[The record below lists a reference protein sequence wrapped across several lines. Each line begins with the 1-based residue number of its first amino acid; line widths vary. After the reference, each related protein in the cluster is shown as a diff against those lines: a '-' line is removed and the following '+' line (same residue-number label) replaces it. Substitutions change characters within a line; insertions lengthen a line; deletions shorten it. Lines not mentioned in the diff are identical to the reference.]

1 MYHLV
6 ITELVVP
13 IAVALL
19 VTVVKS
25 RLYAGILSVL
35 ASITSLIISS
45 ILYVNVVYS
54 GPQRI
59 ELLSNWLVIPG
70 IKPVSISFIIDPLST
85 LVGILLCSLST
96 IILIYSIGY
105 LSDDYYDSRRYWF
118 LMLIFITSMLI
129 VVYADNFILLFIGWE
144 GVSICSYLL
153 IGYYYG
159 DEKEHWIGG
168 PPSKAPLHP
177 PSYCSFR
184 TLITVGS
191 ADSVMLVGILTL
203 VVLTGSPYYEDLES
217 IKSLVSS
224 GLPVWSVLT
233 PLILFL
239 TGPLAKSAQFPLH
252 MWLPYA
258 MAGPTPVSA
267 LLHSATMVKAGVYLI
282 IRLLP
287 ELVGISEGVSEVS
300 IIFTLLAVAGVLSMI
315 DGAVNAGRAI
325 ELKKVLAYSTI
336 SQIGYMFLILGIA
349 GLTETITN
357 GIAASLYHMMSH
369 AVFKSALF
377 LIAGILIHLS
387 GTIYLT
393 GMEFPLKNRN
403 NLILFLITLISCLNL
418 LGIPP
423 LIGFWSKEFIIEIIH
438 FKELY
443 IPLSIVIIT
452 TFLTAFY
459 ATRMIILI
467 FLGHKTPYKLHDTH
481 GVSKLMLYPVISLI
495 TTMVYVGVIGYW
507 FRHSLIDVLRIVGE
521 EVEYISTNPLITWLT
536 ISVTV
541 LGVIL
546 ALIRY
551 ELMVIHLISST
562 NITNLISYVVNYLI
576 HIVLRLSTPL
586 RRGVT
591 LLMHTVGGGI
601 AREIREVFNLLE
613 YTLMYAV
620 GGGIVKN
627 VRDVFNQLENTL
639 DATMR
644 YVGMVVFRYLS
655 ILFKMI
661 NYADMDSFLTLYLL
675 TLTMILTYVLIMYN
689 LHLLITG

>member
-1 MYHLV
+1 MYYLV
-6 ITELVVP
+6 ITELVTP
-13 IAVALL
+13 IVVALL
-19 VTVVKS
+19 VTIVKS
-25 RLYAGILSVL
+25 RLYAGVLSVL
-35 ASITSLIISS
+35 ASIISLITAS
-45 ILYVNVVYS
+45 ILYVDVVYS

-59 ELLSNWLVIPG
+59 ELISDWLVIPG
-70 IKPVSISFIIDPLST
+70 VKPVSISFLIDPLST
-85 LVGILLCSLST
+85 LVSILLCSLST

-105 LSDDYYDSRRYWF
+105 LSNEHYDSRRYWF
-118 LMLIFITSMLI
+118 LMLVFIASML
-129 VVYADNFILLFIGWE
+129 VVVNADNFILLFIGWE
-144 GVSICSYLL
+144 GVSLCSYLL

-159 DEKEHWIGG
+159 DEREYWIGG
-168 PPSKAPLHP
+168 PSGKAPLHP
-177 PSYCSFR
+177 PSYCSSR
-184 TLITVGS
+184 TFITVGS

-203 VVLTGSPYYEDLES
+203 VVLTGSPYYEDLG
-217 IKSLVSS
+217 IVKSLVSN

-252 MWLPYA
+252 IWLPYA

-287 ELVGISEGVSEVS
+287 ELVGISEVVDNAS
-300 IIFTLLAVAGVLSMI
+300 IIFTVLAVAGVLSMV
-315 DGAVNAGRAI
+315 DGAVNAGRAL

-357 GIAASLYHMMSH
+357 GIVASVYHMISH

-387 GTIYLT
+387 GTIYIT
-393 GMEFPLKNRN
+393 EMEFPLKNRN

-443 IPLSIVIIT
+443 IPLSIIIIT

-459 ATRMIILI
+459 ATRMITLI
-467 FLGHKTPYKLHDTH
+467 FLSHEKQHKLCDVHMM
-481 GVSKLMLYPVISLI
+481 SKLLIYPVIPLI
-495 TTMVYVGVIGYW
+495 ITMVYLGVIGYW
-507 FRHSLIDVLRIVGE
+507 FKHTLIDILTITEE
-521 EVEYISTNPLITWLT
+521 EVEYIFTNPLITWST
-536 ISVTV
+536 IPATV
-541 LGVIL
+541 LGVVL

-551 ELMVIHLISST
+551 EFRVLYLVSPT
-562 NITNLISYVVNYLI
+562 NIANLISHTINYLI
-576 HIVLRLSTPL
+576 HSISMLGVSLV
-586 RRGVT
+586 RRVT
-591 LLMHTVGGGI
+591 LLIYTVGGSIVRGV
-601 AREIREVFNLLE
+601 EEVFNGLE
-613 YTLMYAV
+613 HTL
-620 GGGIVKN
+620 
-627 VRDVFNQLENTL
+627 NT
-639 DATMR
+639 TVR
-644 YVGMVVFRYLS
+644 YVGMVISRYLS
-655 ILFKMI
+655 ILFRMV
-661 NYADMDSFLTLYLL
+661 NYADMDSFLTLYII
-675 TLTMILTYVLIMYN
+675 TLAMILTYVMIMYN

>member
-25 RLYAGILSVL
+25 RLYTGILSVL
-35 ASITSLIISS
+35 ASITSLITSL

-70 IKPVSISFIIDPLST
+70 IKPVGISFIIDPLST

-105 LSDDYYDSRRYWF
+105 LSDEYYDSRRYWF

-129 VVYADNFILLFIGWE
+129 VVNTDNFILLFIGWE

-159 DEKEHWIGG
+159 DEKEYWIGG

-191 ADSVMLVGILTL
+191 ADSLMLVGILTL

-252 MWLPYA
+252 TWLPYA

-267 LLHSATMVKAGVYLI
+267 LIHSATMVKAGVYLI

-300 IIFTLLAVAGVLSMI
+300 IIFTLLAVVGVLSMI

-357 GIAASLYHMMSH
+357 GIAASLYHMISH
-369 AVFKSALF
+369 AVFKSVLF

-393 GMEFPLKNRN
+393 RMEFPLKNRN

-438 FKELY
+438 LKELY
-443 IPLSIVIIT
+443 IPLSVIITT

-459 ATRMIILI
+459 VTRMIVFI
-467 FLGHKTPYKLHDTH
+467 FLSHKIPYKLHDTH
-481 GVSKLMLYPVISLI
+481 GMSKLMLYPVISLVI
-495 TTMVYVGVIGYW
+495 TMVYLGIIGHQ
-507 FRHSLIDVLRIVGE
+507 FKHSLIDILTIAGE
-521 EVEYISTNPLITWLT
+521 EIEYISTNPLITLLT
-536 ISVTV
+536 ISLTI

-551 ELMVIHLISST
+551 ELKFIYLISPT
-562 NITNLISYVVNYLI
+562 NIANLISCVVNYLI
-576 HIVLRLSTPL
+576 RSVLRLSTSL
-586 RRGVT
+586 IEEIT
-591 LLMHTVGGGI
+591 LLIYSVGGSI
-601 AREIREVFNLLE
+601 VRRVEKVFNLLE
-613 YTLMYAV
+613 YTL
-620 GGGIVKN
+620 
-627 VRDVFNQLENTL
+627 NT
-639 DATMR
+639 TTR
-644 YVGMVVFRYLS
+644 YVGLVIFRYIS
-655 ILFKMI
+655 ILFRII
-661 NYADMDSFLTLYLL
+661 NYADMDSFLTLYLI
-675 TLTMILTYVLIMYN
+675 TLAMILTYVLIMYN
-689 LHLLITG
+689 LHLLIMG

>member
-1 MYHLV
+1 MYYLV
-6 ITELVVP
+6 ITELMTP
-13 IAVALL
+13 IVVALL
-19 VTVVKS
+19 VTIVKS
-25 RLYAGILSVL
+25 RLYAGVLSVL
-35 ASITSLIISS
+35 ATIISLITAS
-45 ILYVNVVYS
+45 ILYVDVVYS

-59 ELLSNWLVIPG
+59 ELISDWLVIPG
-70 IKPVSISFIIDPLST
+70 VKPVSISFLIDPLST
-85 LVGILLCSLST
+85 LVSILLCSLST

-105 LSDDYYDSRRYWF
+105 LSDEHYDSRRYWF
-118 LMLIFITSMLI
+118 LMLVFIASML
-129 VVYADNFILLFIGWE
+129 VVVNADNFILLFIGWE
-144 GVSICSYLL
+144 GVSLCSYLL

-159 DEKEHWIGG
+159 DEREYWIGG
-168 PPSKAPLHP
+168 PSGKAPLHP
-177 PSYCSFR
+177 PSYCSSR
-184 TLITVGS
+184 TFITVGS

-203 VVLTGSPYYEDLES
+203 VVLTGSPYYEDLGI
-217 IKSLVSS
+217 IKSLVSN

-252 MWLPYA
+252 IWLPYA

-287 ELVGISEGVSEVS
+287 ELVGISEVVDNAS
-300 IIFTLLAVAGVLSMI
+300 IIFTVLAVAGVLSMV
-315 DGAVNAGRAI
+315 DGAVNAGRAL

-357 GIAASLYHMMSH
+357 GIVASVYHMISH

-387 GTIYLT
+387 GTIYIT
-393 GMEFPLKNRN
+393 EMRFPLKNRN

-443 IPLSIVIIT
+443 IPLSIIIIT

-459 ATRMIILI
+459 ATRMITFI
-467 FLGHKTPYKLHDTH
+467 FLSHEKQHKLCDVHMM
-481 GVSKLMLYPVISLI
+481 SKLLIYPIIPLI
-495 TTMVYVGVIGYW
+495 ITMVYLGVIGYW
-507 FRHSLIDVLRIVGE
+507 FKHTLIDILTITEE
-521 EVEYISTNPLITWLT
+521 EVEYIFTNPLITWST
-536 ISVTV
+536 IPATV
-541 LGVIL
+541 LGVVL

-551 ELMVIHLISST
+551 EFRVLYLVSPT
-562 NITNLISYVVNYLI
+562 NIANLISHTINYLI
-576 HIVLRLSTPL
+576 HSISMLGVSFV
-586 RRGVT
+586 RRVT
-591 LLMHTVGGGI
+591 LLIYTVGGSIVRGV
-601 AREIREVFNLLE
+601 EEVFNGLE
-613 YTLMYAV
+613 HTL
-620 GGGIVKN
+620 
-627 VRDVFNQLENTL
+627 NT
-639 DATMR
+639 TVR
-644 YVGMVVFRYLS
+644 YVGMVISRYLS

-661 NYADMDSFLTLYLL
+661 NYADMDSFLTLYII
-675 TLTMILTYVLIMYN
+675 TLAMILTYVLIMYN

>member
-1 MYHLV
+1 MYYLV
-6 ITELVVP
+6 ITELVTP
-13 IAVALL
+13 IVVALL
-19 VTVVKS
+19 VTIVKS
-25 RLYAGILSVL
+25 RLYAGLLSVL
-35 ASITSLIISS
+35 ATIISLITAS
-45 ILYVNVVYS
+45 ILYVDVVYS

-59 ELLSNWLVIPG
+59 ELISDWLVIPG
-70 IKPVSISFIIDPLST
+70 IKPVSISFLIDPLST
-85 LVGILLCSLST
+85 LVSILLCSLST

-105 LSDDYYDSRRYWF
+105 LSDEHYDSRRYWF
-118 LMLIFITSMLI
+118 LMLAFIASML
-129 VVYADNFILLFIGWE
+129 VVINADNFILLFIGWE
-144 GVSICSYLL
+144 GVSLCSYLL

-159 DEKEHWIGG
+159 DEREYWIGG
-168 PPSKAPLHP
+168 PSGKAPLHP
-177 PSYCSFR
+177 PSYCSSR
-184 TLITVGS
+184 TFITVGS

-203 VVLTGSPYYEDLES
+203 VVLTGSPYYEDLG
-217 IKSLVSS
+217 IVKSLVSN

-252 MWLPYA
+252 IWLPYA

-287 ELVGISEGVSEVS
+287 ELVGISEVVDNAS
-300 IIFTLLAVAGVLSMI
+300 IIFTVLAVAGVLSMV
-315 DGAVNAGRAI
+315 DGAVNAGRAL

-357 GIAASLYHMMSH
+357 GIVASVYHMISH

-377 LIAGILIHLS
+377 LIAGVLIHLS
-387 GTIYLT
+387 GTIYIT
-393 GMEFPLKNRN
+393 EMGFPLKNRN

-459 ATRMIILI
+459 ATRMLTLI
-467 FLGHKTPYKLHDTH
+467 FLSHEKQHKLCDVHMM
-481 GVSKLMLYPVISLI
+481 SKLLIYPVIPLI
-495 TTMVYVGVIGYW
+495 ITMVYLGVIGYW
-507 FRHSLIDVLRIVGE
+507 FKHTLIDILTITEE
-521 EVEYISTNPLITWLT
+521 EVEYIFTNPLITWST
-536 ISVTV
+536 IPATV
-541 LGVIL
+541 LGVVL

-551 ELMVIHLISST
+551 EFRVLYLVSPT
-562 NITNLISYVVNYLI
+562 NIANLISHTINYLI
-576 HIVLRLSTPL
+576 HSTSML
-586 RRGVT
+586 GVSFVRRVT
-591 LLMHTVGGGI
+591 LLIYIVGGSI
-601 AREIREVFNLLE
+601 ARGVEEVFNGLE
-613 YTLMYAV
+613 HTL
-620 GGGIVKN
+620 
-627 VRDVFNQLENTL
+627 NT
-639 DATMR
+639 TVR
-644 YVGMVVFRYLS
+644 YVGMVISRYLS
-655 ILFKMI
+655 ILFRMI
-661 NYADMDSFLTLYLL
+661 NYADMDSFLTLYII
-675 TLTMILTYVLIMYN
+675 TLAMILTYVMIMYN